1 MDPDESFLGEIGGV
15 VIVLQAANQ
24 IVKEPGRVALHELVN
39 GRIMTGDKAKHIRPV
54 AILGIFHR
62 EGS

>member
-1 MDPDESFLGEIGGV
+1 M
-15 VIVLQAANQ
+15 
-24 IVKEPGRVALHELVN
+24 ALHELVK
-39 GRIMTGDKAKHIRPV
+39 GSIMTGDKAEHIRPV